1 MALTD
6 VNFQEGEGQDFLL
19 ELPTATYSG
28 TLSDVVVEAGGT
40 QYPVAEIP
48 AAGGS
53 RIFVISE

>member
-6 VNFQEGEGQDFLL
+6 VNFQEGEGQDYIV
-19 ELPTATYSG
+19 ELPSVSYVGSLA
-28 TLSDVVVEAGGT
+28 DVVVEAGGT